1 MDFEG
6 VNCTNSD
13 NLISACIE
21 CTAYET
27 HISNERRREEKKFI
41 ERTEK
46 GIRRQSEKIK
56 TTSKQ
61 KYNQKVSPFMQL
73 KWIILIKHRMNKVRA
88 TASLEQAR

>member
-27 HISNERRREEKKFI
+27 HIGNERRREEKKFI

-61 KYNQKVSPFMQL
+61 KIQSKSFSIHAIKVNHFDKTS
-73 KWIILIKHRMNKVRA
+73 N
-88 TASLEQAR
+88 E